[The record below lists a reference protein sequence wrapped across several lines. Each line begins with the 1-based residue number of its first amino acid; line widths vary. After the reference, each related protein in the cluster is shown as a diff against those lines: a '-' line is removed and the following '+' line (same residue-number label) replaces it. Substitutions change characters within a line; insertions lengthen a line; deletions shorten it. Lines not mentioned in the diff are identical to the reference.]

1 MIEFKSIGFEDLE
14 IIRPYL
20 RWDDVQGCEWS
31 SVNLLTWNRFGLEY
45 ALVNGYLVLRFVYDG
60 QYTHTMPLPPV
71 PEGVE
76 HPRLADFLN
85 GDSEFSVSTAQE
97 PGEDDGANCCLAN
110 VVRALRDECFAHHQP
125 FSIINLSQPGIDF
138 LKRAFPGEFEF
149 SGPMTERYDYICL
162 REKIIALE
170 GKEMRPKRQHL
181 YQFPRFYPNHEYR
194 PLEPSLFP
202 ECMQLL
208 QQWSD
213 NAEAIG
219 HLQGA
224 DSKVMERESISQ
236 VFDNW
241 ERFGAIGGALY
252 VDGKMVAFTY
262 GVPINVNTFDLCVE
276 KGDINYKGVY
286 TVVRH
291 NFMQQIPEQY
301 TYINLEEDLGLPGL
315 RRAKSSYHPAYQIQK
330 DRAVSYPEL
339 SIQRDELKRDGVR
352 NLMLTVF
359 NDSDKALD
367 IFFSRIY
374 NPVGNYCRCHE
385 GQVVSAAQALPY
397 RLLYH
402 GHQADAVYLYAVG
415 TLPEWRGQH
424 LISRLF
430 KYMHRGLLCQGKVFS
445 TLLIEQEGLQDMYE
459 KLGYAQVGRAPIQ
472 NENVVE
478 NGFEAY
484 DQWQRSRPCVLLQDE
499 RNWETLQVY
508 SRFDKAYY
516 LVKPHYKGMVR
527 VVNVLEALRLL
538 AAAHPDQS
546 LTLQVTG
553 DTHISDN
560 NGCYAVEGGTVRRIP
575 RCTSIKT
582 SLTINQLAE
591 FLFKDSPLEMP
602 LMLL

>member
-1 MIEFKSIGFEDLE
+1 MDFNTTHVIEYKAIGFKDLD
-14 IIRPYL
+14 IFRPYL
-20 RWDDVQGCEWS
+20 RWEDVQGCEWS
-31 SVNLLTWNRFGLEY
+31 SVNLLTWNHFGLEY
-45 ALVNGYLVLRFVYDG
+45 AIVKGYLVLRFIYNG
-60 QYTHTMPLPPV
+60 QYTHTMPIPPV

-76 HPRLADFLN
+76 HPRLA
-85 GDSEFSVSTAQE
+85 EA
-97 PGEDDGANCCLAN
+97 GEGCLEC
-110 VVRALRDECFAHHQP
+110 VIRALRDECFAHHQP
-125 FSIINLSQPGIDF
+125 FSLINVNQQGIDF
-138 LKRAFPGEFEF
+138 LQHVFPDEFEF

-181 YQFPRFYPNHEYR
+181 YQFPRFYPNHQYR

-202 ECMQLL
+202 ECLQLL

-241 ERFGAIGGALY
+241 ERFGAIGGALF
-252 VDGKMVAFTY
+252 VDDKMVAFTY
-262 GVPINVNTFDLCVE
+262 GVPINGNTFDLCVE

-291 NFMQQIPEQY
+291 EFMQQIPEQY

-330 DRAVSYPEL
+330 DRAVSRPEL
-339 SIQRDELKRDGVR
+339 SSHVEECKREGVR
-352 NLMLTVF
+352 HLMKTVF
-359 NDSDKALD
+359 NDRDEALD
-367 IFFSRIY
+367 IFFAHVY
-374 NPVGNYCRCHE
+374 VPTGNYCRCHE

-402 GHQADAVYLYAVG
+402 GEETDAVYLYAVG

-424 LISRLF
+424 LIARLF
-430 KYMHRGLLCQGKVFS
+430 KYLHRGLVCQGKAFS
-445 TLLIEQEGLQDMYE
+445 SLLIEQEGLQEMYE
-459 KLGYAQVGRAPIQ
+459 KFGYAQVGIAPLQ
-472 NENVVE
+472 DENVVE

-484 DQWQRSRPCVLLQDE
+484 DQWQRSRPCVLLQNE
-499 RNWETLQVY
+499 RNWEALQVY
-508 SRFDKAYY
+508 SQFDKSYY

-527 VVNVLEALRLL
+527 VINALEALQMY
-538 AAAHPDQS
+538 ATAHPD
-546 LTLQVTG
+546 LTLTLRVTG
-553 DTHISDN
+553 DEHISEN
-560 NGCYAVEGGTVRRIP
+560 NSCYAIADGTARRIA
-575 RCTSIKT
+575 RCTSIET

-591 FLFKDSPLEMP
+591 FLFKEAPLEMP

>member
-1 MIEFKSIGFEDLE
+1 
-14 IIRPYL
+14 
-20 RWDDVQGCEWS
+20 
-31 SVNLLTWNRFGLEY
+31 
-45 ALVNGYLVLRFVYDG
+45 
-60 QYTHTMPLPPV
+60 
-71 PEGVE
+71 
-76 HPRLADFLN
+76 
-85 GDSEFSVSTAQE
+85 
-97 PGEDDGANCCLAN
+97 
-110 VVRALRDECFAHHQP
+110 
-125 FSIINLSQPGIDF
+125 
-138 LKRAFPGEFEF
+138 
-149 SGPMTERYDYICL
+149 
-162 REKIIALE
+162 
-170 GKEMRPKRQHL
+170 
-181 YQFPRFYPNHEYR
+181 
-194 PLEPSLFP
+194 
-202 ECMQLL
+202 
-208 QQWSD
+208 
-213 NAEAIG
+213 
-219 HLQGA
+219 
-224 DSKVMERESISQ
+224 MERESISQ

-301 TYINLEEDLGLPGL
+301 AYINLEEDLGLPGL

-352 NLMLTVF
+352 HLMLTVF

-367 IFFSRIY
+367 IFFSRVY

-445 TLLIEQEGLQDMYE
+445 TLLIEQEGLQEMYE

-478 NGFEAY
+478 TALRPMTSGNGHAPACCCKTSATGKRC
-484 DQWQRSRPCVLLQDE
+484 RSIAALTRPITLSSPITRGWCASSTFWRPCDCLPPPIP
-499 RNWETLQVY
+499 T
-508 SRFDKAYY
+508 SR
-516 LVKPHYKGMVR
+516 
-527 VVNVLEALRLL
+527 
-538 AAAHPDQS
+538 
-546 LTLQVTG
+546 
-553 DTHISDN
+553 
-560 NGCYAVEGGTVRRIP
+560 
-575 RCTSIKT
+575 
-582 SLTINQLAE
+582 
-591 FLFKDSPLEMP
+591 
-602 LMLL
+602 

>member
-1 MIEFKSIGFEDLE
+1 MIEYKAIGFEDLDV
-14 IIRPYL
+14 IRPYL
-20 RWDDVQGCEWS
+20 RWEDVQGCEWS
-31 SVNLLTWNRFGLEY
+31 AINLLTWNRFGLEY

-85 GDSEFSVSTAQE
+85 GDAEFSVSTSQE
-97 PGEDDGANCCLAN
+97 PGDDDGANCCLAN

-138 LKRAFPGEFEF
+138 LKRAFPEEFEF

-202 ECMQLL
+202 ECLQLL

-352 NLMLTVF
+352 HLMLTVF

-367 IFFSRIY
+367 IFFSRVY

-430 KYMHRGLLCQGKVFS
+430 KYMHRGLLRQGKVFS
-445 TLLIEQEGLQDMYE
+445 TLLIEQEGLQEMYE

-546 LTLQVTG
+546 LTLQVIG

-591 FLFKDSPLEMP
+591 FLFKDNPLEMP

>member
-1 MIEFKSIGFEDLE
+1 MIKYKAIGFEDLD
-14 IIRPYL
+14 IFRPHL
-20 RWDDVQGCEWS
+20 RWEDVQGCEWS
-31 SVNLLTWNRFGLEY
+31 SVNLLTWNHFGLEY
-45 ALVNGYLVLRFVYDG
+45 AIVKGYLVLRYIYDG

-76 HPRLADFLN
+76 HPRLSEA
-85 GDSEFSVSTAQE
+85 GD
-97 PGEDDGANCCLAN
+97 GCLEC

-125 FSIINLSQPGIDF
+125 FSITNLNQQGIDF
-138 LKRAFPGEFEF
+138 LQRVFPGEFEF
-149 SGPMTERYDYICL
+149 SEPMNERYDYICL
-162 REKIIALE
+162 RENIIALE

-202 ECMQLL
+202 ECLQLL
-208 QQWSD
+208 QHWSD

-241 ERFGAIGGALY
+241 ERFGAIGGALF
-252 VDGKMVAFTY
+252 VDEKMVAFTY
-262 GVPINVNTFDLCVE
+262 GVPINGNTFDLCVE
-276 KGDINYKGVY
+276 KGDIAYKGVY

-315 RRAKSSYHPAYQIQK
+315 RRAKSSYHPAYQIKK
-330 DRAVSYPEL
+330 DRAVSYFDWSVQEEE
-339 SIQRDELKRDGVR
+339 RRREGTRH
-352 NLMLTVF
+352 LMQTVF
-359 NDSDKALD
+359 NDSVEALD
-367 IFFSRIY
+367 IFFSHVY
-374 NPVGNYCRCHE
+374 NPAGNYCRSEE
-385 GQVVSAAQALPY
+385 GQIVSAAQSLPY

-402 GHQADAVYLYAVG
+402 GEHADAVYLYAVG

-424 LISRLF
+424 LMARLF

-445 TLLIEQEGLQDMYE
+445 TLLIEEPGLQEMYE
-459 KLGYAQVGRAPIQ
+459 KLGYAQVGTAPLQ
-472 NENVVE
+472 DENVVE
-478 NGFEAY
+478 NGFDAY
-484 DQWQRSRPCVLLQDE
+484 DQWQRSRPCVLLQDQH
-499 RNWETLQVY
+499 NWEALQVY

-527 VVNVLEALRLL
+527 IINVMAALQLY
-538 AAAHPDQS
+538 AATHPDLS
-546 LTLQVTG
+546 LKLHVTG
-553 DTHISDN
+553 DGHISEN
-560 NGCYAVEGGTVRRIP
+560 NGCYAIEGGNAQRIF
-575 RCTSIKT
+575 RCTSIET
-582 SLTINQLAE
+582 TFTINQLAE
-591 FLFKDSPLEMP
+591 FLFKDAPLEMP

>member
-85 GDSEFSVSTAQE
+85 GDAEFSVSTSQE
-97 PGEDDGANCCLAN
+97 PGDDDGANCCLAN

-224 DSKVMERESISQ
+224 DSKVMERESINQ

-330 DRAVSYPEL
+330 DRAVSNPEL

-352 NLMLTVF
+352 HLMLTVF

-367 IFFSRIY
+367 IFFSRVY

-402 GHQADAVYLYAVG
+402 GQQTDAVYLYAVG

-445 TLLIEQEGLQDMYE
+445 TLLIEQEGLQEMYE

-472 NENVVE
+472 DENVVE

-499 RNWETLQVY
+499 CNWETLQVY

-538 AAAHPDQS
+538 AAAHSDLS

-553 DTHISDN
+553 DAHISDN
-560 NGCYAVEGGTVRRIP
+560 NGCYAIEGGTVRRIP